1 VPIVVKIRKERDAFG
16 LKMAVAAV
24 SMLSTFSCGFSSPT
38 AVPMPA
44 PSFSCP
50 SPSQAPMSVE
60 QPDQIASASQDVM
73 NHLNYT
79 IKRSQ
84 YQHTSK
90 KSGDVSFKVRC
101 GQNLPFAEGGA
112 NKTYTITSAQD
123 NSASCPNATCW
134 VIHVESVYN
143 PGNIPTASDVWVD
156 RATMRWFTRHQIDKN
171 IVSAGDMSIETTDT
185 AVFD

>member
-1 VPIVVKIRKERDAFG
+1 
-16 LKMAVAAV
+16 
-24 SMLSTFSCGFSSPT
+24 
-38 AVPMPA
+38 
-44 PSFSCP
+44 
-50 SPSQAPMSVE
+50 MSVE
-60 QPDQIASASQDVM
+60 QPDEIASASQDVM

-112 NKTYTITSAQD
+112 NKTYTITSAHD
-123 NSASCPNATCW
+123 NSANCPNATCW

-143 PGNIPTASDVWVD
+143 P
-156 RATMRWFTRHQIDKN
+156 ATFLPQATFGLTERPC
-171 IVSAGDMSIETTDT
+171 AGSPVIR
-185 AVFD
+185 